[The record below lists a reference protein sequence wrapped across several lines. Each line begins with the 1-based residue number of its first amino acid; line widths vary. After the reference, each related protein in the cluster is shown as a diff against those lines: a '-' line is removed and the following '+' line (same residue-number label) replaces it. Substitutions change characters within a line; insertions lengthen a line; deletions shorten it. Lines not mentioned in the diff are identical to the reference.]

1 MSITRV
7 RSVSKDEESSY
18 IKPQR
23 IPKRDG
29 GVRNKKKKYMFDGK
43 ADEGLKPQHR
53 PYVRCPTNLANYL
66 SDDDDV

>member
-1 MSITRV
+1 M
-7 RSVSKDEESSY
+7 SKDEDSIYADRY

-29 GVRNKKKKYMFDGK
+29 GVRNKKKKETFDGK

-53 PYVRCPTNLANYL
+53 PYVRCPTSLHNYL
-66 SDDDDV
+66 LDDQDE

>member
-1 MSITRV
+1 M
-7 RSVSKDEESSY
+7 SKDEESAY

-23 IPKRDG
+23 IPKKHA

-53 PYVRCPTNLANYL
+53 PYVRCPANSPNFL
-66 SDDDDV
+66 LDDDNV

>member
-1 MSITRV
+1 M
-7 RSVSKDEESSY
+7 SKDEESEY

-29 GVRNKKKKYMFDGK
+29 GVRNKKKKEVFDGK

-53 PYVRCPTNLANYL
+53 PYHRCPTHLHNFLL
-66 SDDDDV
+66 DDDNV